1 VGRARSHKS
10 LNRRRGRAS
19 ILVSGRAHSKLKNIR
34 KQRCLRWVI
43 AAAWLLGALHA
54 SNPSSSPLPLP
65 DHARYV
71 FEKVGEDLG
80 LGTITPVYLFQD
92 HEGFIWIASM
102 SGLLRYDG
110 ARAVR
115 FGAEQGISR
124 AVIEEITE
132 SADGRI
138 WIVSRDGLVVQSGAR
153 FVPVALPPGIHSL
166 ATYQPIVV
174 KPEGIYLASDSGLW
188 MLDAGAGSTVMVKQ
202 QVFPGR
208 RVDLV
213 HLGSD
218 GRVWFTLGNRIGWL
232 DHAVHPHFLPAQK
245 EVPDE
250 PMVALL
256 QDGKRRLWLRTSQHL
271 LRLEPGTEQFVLDAP
286 NLPPANDVGVPAID
300 GHGRLM
306 IPTIAGLYLHYDD
319 HWDVIDKRRGTAAN
333 ATFSAMQDREGTYWI
348 GLGGNGIERWQGE
361 GRWSGWTDAE
371 GLPDNVVWAELRDY
385 QQRLWVGTN
394 DGVAM
399 WDGDQHR
406 FRVWKETNGVN
417 GSMARTLALGA
428 DGSIWVLCHP
438 GGLTRFDPHTLQPV
452 KVATGWP
459 DITWIASGPDE
470 RLWISGP
477 HFLQMLEDSVSP
489 FKFRDVGA
497 PREIVDGVSNFAMA
511 AGGVVWTSGHN
522 GLGRYDGKSWSLY
535 TKKDGLLSDGVLGV
549 APVDGNEVWI
559 HYADAPGVTRFRLDN
574 QKPEVEHFSQ
584 QDGLLA
590 SEVFMLGRDRAGRIW
605 AGGAQ
610 GLTRIAQDHSMRR
623 FRRDDGLIWDDQ
635 SEGGFYAEQ
644 DGTILFGTSG
654 GLARFDPHAETAFRP
669 PAFNVVINS
678 AQLGGQERLRDEN
691 PEATHK
697 ENTLRAQ
704 FSVLSY
710 RNPAMLRCRSRLTG
724 LENEFTET
732 PAREVR
738 YASLAPGSYTL
749 EISCETTSGMKSV
762 PATFSFTVL
771 PAWWQTW
778 WSRSL
783 AMVFVAFAL
792 YGILRFRTYAL
803 EKDRRNLEQAVAE
816 RSAELERLNQE
827 LREASLTDPL
837 TGTRNRRFF
846 QVTIE
851 GDTRQAIRSYL
862 TDKTGGRNRDLIFYI
877 VDADLFKEVN
887 DVYGHAAG
895 DELLSEM
902 TKRIQ
907 SAIRM
912 SDVLVRWG
920 GEEFLVVSRYTER
933 SEATT
938 LASRILHMVG
948 NEPFQLKHAGMSVR
962 RTCSIGWAA
971 FPWFCAA
978 PDVLDY
984 EAVVELADQALY
996 AAKQGGRNRAV
1007 GMLPRDSELV
1017 PNTGK
1022 LSLEQ
1027 VRATQVT
1034 TMGPEEKAA
1043 KAGA

>member
-1 VGRARSHKS
+1 LTNEITKQ
-10 LNRRRGRAS
+10 L
-19 ILVSGRAHSKLKNIR
+19 LKLAF
-34 KQRCLRWVI
+34 
-43 AAAWLLGALHA
+43 AAGFLLTALHA
-54 SNPSSSPLPLP
+54 TNVPSSPLSLP

-92 HEGFIWIASM
+92 HQGFIWIASM

-110 ARAVR
+110 TRTVK
-115 FGAEQGISR
+115 FGPEQGISR
-124 AVIEEITE
+124 AIVEEITDG
-132 SADGRI
+132 ADGRI
-138 WIVSRDGLVVQSGAR
+138 WVVSRDGLAAQSGQR
-153 FVPVALPPGIHSL
+153 FVPVALPSGIHSL
-166 ATYQPIVV
+166 ASYQPLVV
-174 KPEGIYLASDSGLW
+174 KPEGIYVASDSGLW
-188 MLDAGAGSTVMVKQ
+188 IFSAAEGSSVALRQ

-208 RVDLV
+208 QVALV
-213 HLGSD
+213 HDGTD
-218 GRVWFTLGNRIGWL
+218 GRVWFTLGTRVGWL
-232 DHAVHPHFLPAQK
+232 DHAIHPHFLPAQK
-245 EVPDE
+245 EVPNE
-250 PMVALL
+250 PVIALL
-256 QDGKRRLWLRTSQHL
+256 QDGKRRLWLRTSRHL
-271 LRLEPGTEQFVLDAP
+271 LRLDPGTEQFVLDAP
-286 NLPPANDVGVPAID
+286 NLPPANDVGVPSID

-306 IPTIAGLYLHYDD
+306 IPTVAGLFLHCED
-319 HWDVIDKRRGTAAN
+319 HWDVIDKKRGTAAN
-333 ATFSAMQDREGTYWI
+333 AVFSAIQDREGTYWL
-348 GLGGNGIERWQGE
+348 GLGGNGIQRWQGE

-399 WDGDQHR
+399 WDAEQHR
-406 FRVWKETNGVN
+406 FRVWREKDGLNGATARALAV
-417 GSMARTLALGA
+417 GS
-428 DGSIWVLCHP
+428 DGSIWSLCVP
-438 GGLTRFDPHTLQPV
+438 GGLTRFDPQTLEPAR
-452 KVATGWP
+452 VATPWR
-459 DITWIASGPDE
+459 DITGIGPGPDG

-477 HFLQMLEDSVSP
+477 HFLQELDTSFSLVG
-489 FKFRDVGA
+489 FRDAGA
-497 PREIVDGVSNFAMA
+497 PTEILEGVSDFAMA
-511 AGGVVWTSGHN
+511 PGGVVWTSGHN
-522 GLGRYDGKSWSLY
+522 GLGRYDGKSWSRY
-535 TKKDGLLSDGVLGV
+535 TRKDGLLSDSLTEVV
-549 APVDGNEVWI
+549 PVDGNEVWI
-559 HYADAPGVTRFRLDN
+559 HYMDAPGVTRFRLSN
-574 QKPEVEHFSQ
+574 QKAEVLHFTQ
-584 QDGLLA
+584 QDGLQTN
-590 SEVFMLGRDRAGRIW
+590 EVFMLGRDRAGRIW

-610 GLTRIAQDHSMRR
+610 GLTRIAPSGGMRR
-623 FRRDDGLIWDDQ
+623 YRRDDGLLWDDQ

-654 GLARFDPHAETAFRP
+654 GLARYDPHAEKAFLSST
-669 PAFNVVINS
+669 FNVVITS
-678 AQLGGQERLRDEN
+678 AQLGGQERLGDGN

-710 RNPAMLRCRSRLTG
+710 RNPTALRCRSRLTG
-724 LENEFTET
+724 LESEFTET

-749 EISCETTSGMKSV
+749 EISCESGAGIKSLPV
-762 PATFSFTVL
+762 GFSFTVL

-778 WSRSL
+778 WARSL
-783 AMVFVAFAL
+783 AIVFLAFIL

-803 EKDRRNLEQAVAE
+803 EKDRRRLEQAVAE

-862 TDKTGGRNRDLIFYI
+862 TDKGVGRNRDLIFYI

-887 DVYGHAAG
+887 DLYGHAAG
-895 DELLSEM
+895 DEMLSEM
-902 TKRIQ
+902 TRRIQ

-933 SEATT
+933 TEATT

-948 NEPFQLKHAGMSVR
+948 NEPFHLKHAGTSLR
-962 RTCSIGWAA
+962 RTCSVGWAA

-978 PDVLDY
+978 PDTVDY

-996 AAKQGGRNRAV
+996 AAKQAGRNRAI
-1007 GMLPRDSELV
+1007 GMLPRDGDLKDGTRKV
-1017 PNTGK
+1017 LP
-1022 LSLEQ
+1022 EQ
-1027 VRATQVT
+1027 VRAIQIT
-1034 TMGPEEKAA
+1034 TLGPEVAGAA
-1043 KAGA
+1043 KSGA

>member
-1 VGRARSHKS
+1 MKNVIKKQLLS
-10 LNRRRGRAS
+10 LAVAAGWLLTPLRAS
-19 ILVSGRAHSKLKNIR
+19 NL
-34 KQRCLRWVI
+34 
-43 AAAWLLGALHA
+43 
-54 SNPSSSPLPLP
+54 PSPTLSVP

-80 LGTITPVYLFQD
+80 LGTITPVCLFQD
-92 HEGFIWIASM
+92 HQGFIWIASM

-110 ARAVR
+110 TRVVK
-115 FGAEQGISR
+115 FGSEQGISR
-124 AVIEEITE
+124 AIIEEITE
-132 SADGRI
+132 GADGRI
-138 WIVSRDGLVVQSGAR
+138 WVVSRDGLALQNGMR
-153 FVPVALPPGIHSL
+153 FVPVALPAGIHSV

-188 MLDAGAGSTVMVKQ
+188 IFTATGASSVTVKQ

-208 RVDLV
+208 EVGLV
-213 HLGSD
+213 QDGND
-218 GRVWFTLGNRIGWL
+218 GRVWFTLGNRVGWL
-232 DHAVHPHFLPAQK
+232 DHAIRPHFLAAQK
-245 EVPDE
+245 DVPKE
-250 PMVALL
+250 PMIALL
-256 QDGKRRLWLRTSQHL
+256 QDGKRRVWLRTSRHL
-271 LRLEPGTEQFVLDAP
+271 LRLDPGAEQFVVDAP
-286 NLPPANDVGVPAID
+286 ELPPANDVGVPAID

-306 IPTIAGLYLHYDD
+306 VPTISGLFLHYDD

-333 ATFSAMQDREGTYWI
+333 AMFSAIQDREGTYWL

-371 GLPDNVVWAELRDY
+371 GLPDNVVWAEARDY
-385 QQRLWVGTN
+385 KQRLWVGTN

-399 WDGDQHR
+399 WDADQHR
-406 FRVWKETNGVN
+406 FRVWRQADGLN
-417 GSMARTLALGA
+417 GSMARTLAVAA
-428 DGSIWVLCHP
+428 DGSVWVLCHP
-438 GGLTRFDPHTLQPV
+438 GGLTRFDPRTLQPD
-452 KVATGWP
+452 KVATPWP
-459 DITWIASGPDE
+459 DITWIGSGPDA

-477 HFLQMLEDSVSP
+477 HFLQALENSAPP
-489 FKFRDVGA
+489 FVFRDAGA
-497 PREIVDGVSNFAMA
+497 PREILDGVSNFAMA
-511 AGGVVWTSGHN
+511 TGGVVWISGHN
-522 GLGRYDGKSWSLY
+522 GLGRYDGKSWALY
-535 TKKDGLLSDGVLGV
+535 TRRDGLLSDRVLGV

-559 HYADAPGVTRFRLDN
+559 HYADAPGVTRFRFDK
-574 QKPEVEHFSQ
+574 QKSEAEHFSQ

-590 SEVFMLGRDRAGRIW
+590 NEVFMLGRDRDGRIW
-605 AGGAQ
+605 AGGSQ
-610 GLTRIAQDHSMRR
+610 GVTRITWGHNTQRYRH
-623 FRRDDGLIWDDQ
+623 DDGLIWDDQ

-654 GLARFDPHAETAFRP
+654 GLARYDPHAEKAFAA
-669 PAFNVVINS
+669 PAFNVVITS
-678 AQLGGQERLRDEN
+678 AQLGGQERLGDGN

-710 RNPAMLRCRSRLTG
+710 RDPTSLRCRSRLAG

-749 EISCETTSGMKSV
+749 EISCETGSGIKSL
-762 PATFSFTVL
+762 PASFSFAVL
-771 PAWWQTW
+771 PAWWQSW

-783 AMVFVAFAL
+783 GVIGLVFTL
-792 YGILRFRTYAL
+792 YGVLRFRTYSL
-803 EKDRRNLEQAVAE
+803 EKDRQCLEQAVAE

-862 TDKTGGRNRDLIFYI
+862 TDKAGGRNRDLIFYI

-895 DELLSEM
+895 DEMLAEM
-902 TKRIQ
+902 TRRIQ

-948 NEPFQLKHAGMSVR
+948 NEPFQLKHAGVSLR
-962 RTCSIGWAA
+962 RTCSVGWAA
-971 FPWFCAA
+971 FPWFCGA
-978 PDVLDY
+978 PDAVDY

-996 AAKQGGRNRAV
+996 AAKQLGRNRAV
-1007 GMLPRDSELV
+1007 GMLPRDADLGDGMTKPS
-1017 PNTGK
+1017 P
-1022 LSLEQ
+1022 EQ
-1027 VRATQVT
+1027 LRATQIT
-1034 TMGPEEKAA
+1034 TLGPEVARAA
-1043 KAGA
+1043 AAGD

>member
-1 VGRARSHKS
+1 LTNAIKQQF
-10 LNRRRGRAS
+10 L
-19 ILVSGRAHSKLKNIR
+19 KLAF
-34 KQRCLRWVI
+34 
-43 AAAWLLGALHA
+43 AAAGLLGALHA
-54 SNPSSSPLPLP
+54 SNLPTPPLSLP

-92 HEGFIWIASM
+92 HQGFIWVASM
-102 SGLLRYDG
+102 GGLLRYDG
-110 ARAVR
+110 ARAVK
-115 FGAEQGISR
+115 FGPEQGISR
-124 AVIEEITE
+124 AIIEEITQG
-132 SADGRI
+132 ADGRI
-138 WIVSRDGLVVQSGAR
+138 WVASRDGLAVQSGPR
-153 FVPVALPPGIHSL
+153 FVPVALPSGIHSV
-166 ATYQPIVV
+166 ATYQPMVV
-174 KPEGIYLASDSGLW
+174 KPEGIYLATDSGLW
-188 MLDAGAGSTVMVKQ
+188 IVTTDAGSSMTLKQ

-208 RVDLV
+208 EVGLV
-213 HLGSD
+213 HSGSD
-218 GRVWFTLGNRIGWL
+218 GRVWFTLGSRVGWL
-232 DHAVHPHFLPAQK
+232 DHAIRPHFLPTQR
-245 EVPDE
+245 EVPNE
-250 PMVALL
+250 PMIALL
-256 QDGKRRLWLRTSQHL
+256 QDGKRRVWLRTSRHL
-271 LRLEPGTEQFVLDAP
+271 LRLDPGAEQFVADAP

-306 IPTIAGLYLHYDD
+306 IPTITGLFLHYDD

-333 ATFSAMQDREGTYWI
+333 SMFSAIQDREGTYWL

-399 WDGDQHR
+399 WDADQHR
-406 FRVWKETNGVN
+406 FRVWRQKDGLN
-417 GSMARTLALGA
+417 GSMARTLAVAA

-438 GGLTRFDPHTLQPV
+438 GGLTRFDPRTLRPERV
-452 KVATGWP
+452 STPWP
-459 DITWIASGPDE
+459 DITWVGSGPDA

-477 HFLQMLEDSVSP
+477 HFLQALESAAAP
-489 FKFRDVGA
+489 FVFRDAGA
-497 PREIVDGVSNFAMA
+497 PREIVDGVSSFAMA
-511 AGGVVWTSGHN
+511 TGGVVWISGHN
-522 GLGRYDGKSWSLY
+522 GLGRYDGKTWSRY
-535 TKKDGLLSDGVLGV
+535 TRKDGLLSDRVLGT

-574 QKPEVEHFSQ
+574 QKATVEHFSQ

-590 SEVFMLGRDRAGRIW
+590 NEVFMLGRDSAGRIW
-605 AGGAQ
+605 SGGAQ
-610 GLTRIAQDHSMRR
+610 GLTRIALGHDTRR
-623 FRRDDGLIWDDQ
+623 YRHDDGLIWDDQ

-654 GLARFDPHAETAFRP
+654 GLARYDPHAEKAFAP
-669 PAFNVVINS
+669 PAFDVVITS
-678 AQLGGQERLRDEN
+678 AQLGGQEHLGDGN
-691 PEATHK
+691 PEGTHK

-710 RNPAMLRCRSRLTG
+710 RDPTALRCRSRLAG
-724 LENEFTET
+724 LESEFTET

-738 YASLAPGSYTL
+738 YASLAPGRYTL
-749 EISCETTSGMKSV
+749 EISCETESGIKSL
-762 PATFSFTVL
+762 PASFSFRVL

-783 AMVFVAFAL
+783 GVVFFAFML
-792 YGILRFRTYAL
+792 YGMLRFRTYSL
-803 EKDRRNLEQAVAE
+803 EKDRRRLEQAVAE
-816 RSAELERLNQE
+816 RSAEFERLNQE

-862 TDKTGGRNRDLIFYI
+862 TDKDGGRNRDLIFYI

-887 DVYGHAAG
+887 DLYGHAAG
-895 DELLSEM
+895 DEMLGEM
-902 TKRIQ
+902 TRRIQ

-948 NEPFQLKHAGMSVR
+948 NEPFQLKHVGVSVR
-962 RTCSIGWAA
+962 RTCSVGWAA

-978 PDVLDY
+978 PDAMGY

-996 AAKQGGRNRAV
+996 AAKQLGRNRAV
-1007 GMLPRDSELV
+1007 GMLPRDADLGDG
-1017 PNTGK
+1017 TRK
-1022 LSLEQ
+1022 LSLDQ

-1034 TMGPEEKAA
+1034 TLGPGVA
-1043 KAGA
+1043 KATSAGA

>member
-1 VGRARSHKS
+1 M
-10 LNRRRGRAS
+10 NAS
-19 ILVSGRAHSKLKNIR
+19 
-34 KQRCLRWVI
+34 KQRFLRLAV
-43 AAAWLLGALHA
+43 AAALMLKPLHA
-54 SNPSSSPLPLP
+54 SNLPTAPLPLP

-71 FEKVGEDLG
+71 FEKMGEDLG
-80 LGTITPVYLFQD
+80 LGTITPVNLLQD
-92 HEGFIWIASM
+92 HQGFIWIASM
-102 SGLLRYDG
+102 SGLMRYDG
-110 ARAVR
+110 ASVTR
-115 FGAEQGISR
+115 FGKDQGVSR
-124 AVIEEITE
+124 AVVEEITE
-132 SADGRI
+132 GTDGRI
-138 WIVSRDGLVVQSGAR
+138 WIVSRDGLAVQNGPR
-153 FVPVALPPGIHSL
+153 FVPVALPPVIH
-166 ATYQPIVV
+166 AIAAYQGLVV
-174 KPEGIYLASDSGLW
+174 KPERIYLASDSGLW
-188 MLDAGAGSTVMVKQ
+188 IFTTGAGSSVSVKQ
-202 QVFPGR
+202 QVFPGQE
-208 RVDLV
+208 VGLV
-213 HLGSD
+213 HSGND
-218 GRVWFTLGNRIGWL
+218 GKVWFTLGNRVGWL
-232 DHAVHPHFLPAQK
+232 DHAIRPHFLPAQK
-245 EVPDE
+245 QIPNE

-256 QDGKRRLWLRTSQHL
+256 QDGKRRVWLRTSRHL
-271 LRLEPGTEQFVLDAP
+271 LRLDPGAEQFVADAP
-286 NLPPANDVGVPAID
+286 NLPAANDVGVPAID

-306 IPTIAGLYLHYDD
+306 IPTISGLFLHYDD

-333 ATFSAMQDREGTYWI
+333 AMFSAMQDREGTYWL

-371 GLPDNVVWAELRDY
+371 GLPDNVVWAEVRDH

-399 WDGDQHR
+399 WDDEQHR
-406 FRVWKETNGVN
+406 FRVWKQKDGLN
-417 GSMARTLALGA
+417 GSMARTLAVAA

-438 GGLTRFDPHTLQPV
+438 GGLTRFDPRTLQPARV
-452 KVATGWP
+452 TMPWPDATGIGP
-459 DITWIASGPDE
+459 GPDG
-470 RLWISGP
+470 RLWVSGP
-477 HFLQMLEDSVSP
+477 HFLQVVDGSASK
-489 FKFRDVGA
+489 FAFRDAGA
-497 PREIVDGVSNFAMA
+497 PPEIVDGISDFAMTT
-511 AGGVVWTSGHN
+511 GGVVWTNGHT
-522 GLGRYDGKSWSLY
+522 GLGRYDGKSWSRY
-535 TKKDGLLSDGVLGV
+535 TQKDGLLSDLLTQVV
-549 APVDGNEVWI
+549 PVDGNEVWVR
-559 HYADAPGVTRFRLDN
+559 YADAPGITRFRLNN
-574 QKPEVEHFSQ
+574 QKVEVQHISQ
-584 QDGLLA
+584 QDGLQT

-605 AGGAQ
+605 AGGSQ
-610 GLTRIAQDHSMRR
+610 GLTRIVLGRCTRR
-623 FRRDDGLIWDDQ
+623 YRQDDGLLWDDQ

-654 GLARFDPHAETAFRP
+654 GLARFDPHAEKAFP
-669 PAFNVVINS
+669 PSAFNVLITS
-678 AQLGGQERLRDEN
+678 AQLGGRERLGDGN

-710 RNPAMLRCRSRLTG
+710 RNPTALRCRSRLAG
-724 LENEFTET
+724 LESEFTET

-749 EISCETTSGMKSV
+749 EISCETGTGTKSL
-762 PATFSFTVL
+762 PASFSFTVL

-783 AMVFVAFAL
+783 GVVFFAFVL
-792 YGILRFRTYAL
+792 YGVLRFRTYSL
-803 EKDRRNLEQAVAE
+803 EKDRQRLEQAVAE

-862 TDKTGGRNRDLIFYI
+862 MDKSTAGGRNRDLIFYI
-877 VDADLFKEVN
+877 IDADLFKEVN

-902 TKRIQ
+902 TRRIQ

-948 NEPFQLKHAGMSVR
+948 NEPFQLKHAGISVR

-978 PDVLDY
+978 PDAVDY

-996 AAKQGGRNRAV
+996 AAKQAGRNRAV
-1007 GMLPRDSELV
+1007 GMLPRDADLGDG
-1017 PNTGK
+1017 TRK
-1022 LSLEQ
+1022 LSPEQ
-1027 VRATQVT
+1027 VRATQIT
-1034 TMGPEEKAA
+1034 TFGPEVGRAVKV
-1043 KAGA
+1043 GA

>member
-1 VGRARSHKS
+1 M
-10 LNRRRGRAS
+10 
-19 ILVSGRAHSKLKNIR
+19 
-34 KQRCLRWVI
+34 
-43 AAAWLLGALHA
+43 LLTALHA
-54 SNPSSSPLPLP
+54 SKLPSPPLSLP

-92 HEGFIWIASM
+92 HQGFIWIASM

-115 FGAEQGISR
+115 FGPEQGISR
-124 AVIEEITE
+124 AIIEEITE
-132 SADGRI
+132 GANGRI
-138 WIVSRDGLVVQSGAR
+138 WVVSRDGLAVQSGAR
-153 FVPVALPPGIHSL
+153 FVPIALPPAIHSL
-166 ATYQPIVV
+166 ATYQPMVV

-188 MLDAGAGSTVMVKQ
+188 IFSAAAASVKVKQ
-202 QVFPGR
+202 QLFPGQE
-208 RVDLV
+208 VGLV
-213 HLGSD
+213 HGGND
-218 GRVWFTLGNRIGWL
+218 GKVWFTLGNRVGWL
-232 DHAVHPHFLPAQK
+232 DHASRPYFLPTQK
-245 EVPDE
+245 EIPNE
-250 PMVALL
+250 PMIALL
-256 QDGKRRLWLRTSQHL
+256 QDGKQRLWLRTSRHL
-271 LRLEPGTEQFVLDAP
+271 LRLDPGTEQFVADAP

-306 IPTIAGLYLHYDD
+306 IPTISGLFLHSED

-333 ATFSAMQDREGTYWI
+333 AMFSAIQDREGTYWL
-348 GLGGNGIERWQGE
+348 GLGGNGIQRWQGE

-371 GLPDNVVWAELRDY
+371 GLPDNVVWAELRDH

-399 WDGDQHR
+399 WDAEQHR
-406 FRVWKETNGVN
+406 FRVWKQKDGLN
-417 GSMARTLALGA
+417 GSMARTLAVAA

-438 GGLTRFDPHTLQPV
+438 GGLTRFDPHTLQPA
-452 KVATGWP
+452 KVTTQWP
-459 DITWIASGPDE
+459 DIKWIGSGPE
-470 RLWISGP
+470 GRLWISGP
-477 HFLQMLEDSVSP
+477 HLLHALDRSASTPV
-489 FKFRDVGA
+489 FRDAGA
-497 PREIVDGVSNFAMA
+497 PPEIVDGVSNFAMA

-522 GLGRYDGKSWSLY
+522 GLGRYDGKSWVLY
-535 TKKDGLLSDGVLGV
+535 RRKDGLLSNHVLGV

-559 HYADAPGVTRFRLDN
+559 HYADAPGVTRFRVN
-574 QKPEVEHFSQ
+574 SQKAEVLHINQ

-590 SEVFMLGRDRAGRIW
+590 NEVFMLGRDQAGRIW

-610 GLTRIAQDHSMRR
+610 GLTRIVLGRCTRR
-623 FRRDDGLIWDDQ
+623 YHHDDGLLWDDQ

-654 GLARFDPHAETAFRP
+654 GLARFDPHAEKAFP
-669 PAFNVVINS
+669 PAAFNVAITS
-678 AQLGGQERLRDEN
+678 AQLGGQEYLGDGN

-704 FSVLSY
+704 FSALSY
-710 RNPAMLRCRSRLTG
+710 RNPTALRCRSRLAG
-724 LENEFTET
+724 LESEFTET
-732 PAREVR
+732 LAREVR
-738 YASLAPGSYTL
+738 YASLAPGNYTL
-749 EISCETTSGMKSV
+749 EISCENGTGVKSL
-762 PATFSFTVL
+762 PANFSFRVL
-771 PAWWQTW
+771 PAWWQSW
-778 WSRSL
+778 WARSL
-783 AMVFVAFAL
+783 GVVFFAFTL
-792 YGILRFRTYAL
+792 YGTLRLRTYAL
-803 EKDRRNLEQAVAE
+803 EKDRQRLELAVAE

-862 TDKTGGRNRDLIFYI
+862 MDKSEGRNRDLIFYI
-877 VDADLFKEVN
+877 IDADLFKEVN

-902 TKRIQ
+902 TRRIQ

-948 NEPFQLKHAGMSVR
+948 NQPFQLKHAGMSVR

-978 PDVLDY
+978 PDAVSY

-996 AAKQGGRNRAV
+996 AAKQAGRNRAV
-1007 GMLPRDSELV
+1007 GMLPRDADLGDS
-1017 PNTGK
+1017 TQK
-1022 LSLEQ
+1022 LSPEQ
-1027 VRATQVT
+1027 VRATQIT
-1034 TMGPEEKAA
+1034 TLGPEEGQAA

>member
-1 VGRARSHKS
+1 LTNAIK
-10 LNRRRGRAS
+10 
-19 ILVSGRAHSKLKNIR
+19 
-34 KQRCLRWVI
+34 KQFLTLAV
-43 AAAWLLGALHA
+43 AAWLLGTLHA
-54 SNPSSSPLPLP
+54 SNLPTLPLSLP

-71 FEKVGEDLG
+71 FEKVGENLG

-92 HEGFIWIASM
+92 HQGFIWIAST

-110 ARAVR
+110 ASVAT
-115 FGAEQGISR
+115 FGPEQGITG
-124 AVIEEITE
+124 AAIEEITE
-132 SADGRI
+132 STDGRI
-138 WIVSRDGLVVQSGAR
+138 WIASRDGLLVQTGPR
-153 FVPVALPPGIHSL
+153 FSPVTLPPAIHSF

-188 MLDAGAGSTVMVKQ
+188 IFTPDANSSLVARQ

-208 RVDLV
+208 EVGLV
-213 HLGSD
+213 TGGSD
-218 GRVWFTLGNRIGWL
+218 GRVWFTLGSRVGWL
-232 DHAVHPHFLPAQK
+232 DHAVRPHFLSAQK
-245 EVPDE
+245 EVPNE
-250 PMVALL
+250 PTIALL
-256 QDGKRRLWLRTSQHL
+256 QDGKRRLWLRTTRHL
-271 LRLEPGTEQFVLDAP
+271 LRLDPGAEQFVADAP
-286 NLPPANDVGVPAID
+286 NLPPANDMGVPAID

-306 IPTIAGLYLHYDD
+306 IPTIAGLFLHYDD

-333 ATFSAMQDREGTYWI
+333 AIFSAIQDREGTYWL

-371 GLPDNVVWAELRDY
+371 GLPDNVVWAEIRDF

-399 WDGDQHR
+399 WDADQHR
-406 FRVWKETNGVN
+406 FRVWKQKDGLN
-417 GSMARTLALGA
+417 GSMARTLAVDA

-438 GGLTRFDPHTLQPV
+438 GGLTRFDPHTLQPSRV
-452 KVATGWP
+452 NTPWP
-459 DITWIASGPDE
+459 DITWIGSGPDA
-470 RLWISGP
+470 RLWLSGP
-477 HFLQMLEDSVSP
+477 HFLQALENSSGP
-489 FKFRDVGA
+489 FVFADAGA
-497 PREIVDGVSNFAMA
+497 PRKILDGVSNFAMA
-511 AGGVVWTSGHN
+511 PGGVVWLSGHN

-535 TKKDGLLSDGVLGV
+535 TQSDGLLSDHVLGV
-549 APVDGNEVWI
+549 APVDDNEVWI
-559 HYADAPGVTRFRLDN
+559 HYADAPGVTRFRLND
-574 QKPEVEHFSQ
+574 QKAEVQHFTQ

-590 SEVFMLGRDRAGRIW
+590 NEVFMLGRDGNGRIW

-610 GLTRIAQDHSMRR
+610 GLTRIALGHNTRR
-623 FRRDDGLIWDDQ
+623 YRHDDGLIWDDQ

-654 GLARFDPHAETAFRP
+654 GLARYDPHADNAFAP
-669 PAFNVVINS
+669 PAFNVVIKS
-678 AQLGGQERLRDEN
+678 AQLGGHEHLGDIH
-691 PEATHK
+691 PEATHQ
-697 ENTLRAQ
+697 ENALRAQ
-704 FSVLSY
+704 FSVLWYGNST
-710 RNPAMLRCRSRLTG
+710 ALRCRSRLAG
-724 LENEFTET
+724 LENAFTET
-732 PAREVR
+732 PANEVR

-749 EISCETTSGMKSV
+749 EISCETGNGIKSL
-762 PATFSFTVL
+762 PASFSFTVL

-783 AMVFVAFAL
+783 GVVCFAFML

-803 EKDRRNLEQAVAE
+803 EKDRRRLEQAVAE

-862 TDKTGGRNRDLIFYI
+862 TDKDNGRNRDLIFYI

-887 DVYGHAAG
+887 DLYGHAAG
-895 DELLSEM
+895 DEMLGEM
-902 TKRIQ
+902 TRRLQ

-948 NEPFQLKHAGMSVR
+948 NEPFHLTHAGVSVR
-962 RTCSIGWAA
+962 RTCSVGWAA

-978 PDVLDY
+978 PDAVEY

-996 AAKQGGRNRAV
+996 AAKQLGRNRAV
-1007 GMLPRDSELV
+1007 GMLPRDADLGDGAQKFS
-1017 PNTGK
+1017 PD
-1022 LSLEQ
+1022 Q

-1034 TMGPEEKAA
+1034 TLGPEVTKAA
-1043 KAGA
+1043 SAGA

>member
-1 VGRARSHKS
+1 MKNLIKKQLLGLVVA
-10 LNRRRGRAS
+10 AS
-19 ILVSGRAHSKLKNIR
+19 
-34 KQRCLRWVI
+34 
-43 AAAWLLGALHA
+43 WLLTALHA
-54 SNPSSSPLPLP
+54 SNSPSPSPPLSLP
-65 DHARYV
+65 DHTRYV

-92 HEGFIWIASM
+92 HQGFLWIASM
-102 SGLLRYDG
+102 GGLLRYDG
-110 ARAVR
+110 ARAVK
-115 FGAEQGISR
+115 FGPDQGISR
-124 AVIEEITE
+124 AVIEEIAE
-132 SADGRI
+132 GADGRI
-138 WIVSRDGLVVQSGAR
+138 WVVSREGLAVQSGPR
-153 FVPVALPPGIHSL
+153 FVPIALPERIHWL
-166 ATYQPIVV
+166 ATYQPMVV
-174 KPEGIYLASDSGLW
+174 KPEGIYLASDSGIW
-188 MLDAGAGSTVMVKQ
+188 MFSPAVGPSVTLKQ
-202 QVFPGR
+202 RVFPGQA
-208 RVDLV
+208 VGLV
-213 HLGSD
+213 YGGGD
-218 GRVWFTLGNRIGWL
+218 GRVWFTLGNRVGWL
-232 DHAVHPHFLPAQK
+232 DHGERPHFLPAQK
-245 EVPDE
+245 EIPNE
-250 PMVALL
+250 PVIALL
-256 QDGKRRLWLRTSQHL
+256 QDGKRRLWLRTSRHL
-271 LRLEPGTEQFVLDAP
+271 LRLDAGAEQFVADAP

-306 IPTIAGLYLHYDD
+306 IPTISGLFVHYDD

-333 ATFSAMQDREGTYWI
+333 AMFSAMQDREGTYWL

-371 GLPDNVVWAELRDY
+371 GLPDNVVWAEMRDH

-399 WDGDQHR
+399 WDAEQHR
-406 FRVWKETNGVN
+406 FRVWKQKDGLNGA
-417 GSMARTLALGA
+417 MARTLAVAA

-438 GGLTRFDPHTLQPV
+438 GGLTRFDAHSLRPERV
-452 KVATGWP
+452 RSRWP
-459 DITWIASGPDE
+459 DIKWIGTGPDG

-477 HFLQMLEDSVSP
+477 HFLQVLENPASP
-489 FKFRDVGA
+489 FVFREVGA
-497 PREIVDGVSNFAMA
+497 PHEIVDGVSNFAMA

-535 TKKDGLLSDGVLGV
+535 TRKDGLLSDRVLGV

-559 HYADAPGVTRFRLDN
+559 HYADAPGVTQFRLNN
-574 QKPEVEHFSQ
+574 QKAEVRHLSQ
-584 QDGLLA
+584 PDGMLGN
-590 SEVFMLGRDRAGRIW
+590 EVFMLGRDRAGRVW
-605 AGGAQ
+605 AGGSQ
-610 GLTRIAQDHSMRR
+610 GLTRITLGRCTHRYR
-623 FRRDDGLIWDDQ
+623 HDDGLLWDDQ

-654 GLARFDPHAETAFRP
+654 GLARFDPHAEKTFRP
-669 PAFNVVINS
+669 PPFNVVMTS
-678 AQLGGQERLRDEN
+678 AQLGGHEHLGDGN
-691 PEATHK
+691 PEATQR

-710 RNPAMLRCRSRLTG
+710 RNPTELRCRSRLAG
-724 LENEFTET
+724 LESEFTET

-749 EISCETTSGMKSV
+749 EISCETGAGIKSL
-762 PATFSFTVL
+762 PASFSFRVL

-778 WSRSL
+778 WARSL
-783 AMVFVAFAL
+783 GIAFFAFLL
-792 YGILRFRTYAL
+792 YGTLRFRTYAL
-803 EKDRRNLEQAVAE
+803 EKDRRRLEQAVAE

-862 TDKTGGRNRDLIFYI
+862 MDKNPAGGRNRDLIFYI

-895 DELLSEM
+895 DELLGEM
-902 TKRIQ
+902 TRRIQ

-948 NEPFQLKHAGMSVR
+948 NEPFQLKHAGIPVR
-962 RTCSIGWAA
+962 RTCSVGWAA

-978 PDVLDY
+978 PDAVSY

-996 AAKQGGRNRAV
+996 AAKQAGRNRAV
-1007 GMLPRDSELV
+1007 GMLPRDADLGSGAEKV
-1017 PNTGK
+1017 SP
-1022 LSLEQ
+1022 EQ

-1034 TMGPEEKAA
+1034 TLGPEVGQAA
-1043 KAGA
+1043 SAGG